1 MIPGPFEYHRPSRL
15 EEAVAI
21 LGAHGDDALVL
32 AGGHSLIP
40 MMKLRMAVPEH
51 LVDLQALADLR
62 FIRQAGDMLEI
73 GAMTTQAEVLASDL
87 VAQACPILQE
97 TGALI
102 ADPQVRARGTIG
114 GNVANGDPGNDMPA
128 VMLALD
134 ARFALAGPDGEREL
148 PARGFY
154 QSSYV
159 TARQDAEILT
169 AIRIPLPPMAGGEAR
184 GWAYEKQKRKVGD
197 YATAA
202 AAVVLTMSG
211 GTCRSVSIGLTNLA
225 PVPLL
230 AADAA
235 TALVGSSLDKAAL
248 DEAVAAARAIT
259 EPSSDGRG
267 PADYRTHLAGVMLR
281 RAVLRAAQRAS

>member
-97 TGALI
+97 AGALI

-169 AIRIPLPPMAGGEAR
+169 AIRIPLPPMAAGEAR

-225 PVPLL
+225 PGPLL